1 MYFLSLRKFCYSK
14 LLQNSECVDVVNYFM
29 SDHMLAMYEIICEDT
44 KTEAFK
50 QKYVQDFS
58 IFDVG
63 VFLNSL
69 RMKLQNMRLYA
80 ECCEGVN
87 KFWDEFEAI
96 FNGSIHHQTHI
107 KVLNEKEQKLK
118 AKPWL
123 KKGLT
128 KSINNKN
135 LIFKFAI
142 KNKQKS
148 FLFHLKNKKHFIIN
162 K

>member
-1 MYFLSLRKFCYSK
+1 MYFLSLRKFCNSK

-44 KTEAFK
+44 KIEAFK

-80 ECCEGVN
+80 KCPEGMN
-87 KFWDEFEAI
+87 KCWNEFEDI
-96 FNGSIHHQTHI
+96 LYVT
-107 KVLNEKEQKLK
+107 VY
-118 AKPWL
+118 
-123 KKGLT
+123 
-128 KSINNKN
+128 
-135 LIFKFAI
+135 
-142 KNKQKS
+142 
-148 FLFHLKNKKHFIIN
+148 
-162 K
+162 